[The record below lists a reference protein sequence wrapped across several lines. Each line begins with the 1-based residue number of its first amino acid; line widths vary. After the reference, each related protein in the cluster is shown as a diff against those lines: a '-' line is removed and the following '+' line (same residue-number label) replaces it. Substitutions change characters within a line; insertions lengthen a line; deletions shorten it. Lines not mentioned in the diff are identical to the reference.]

1 MSTTFINIVLAF
13 AEGFGLILSPCILPI
28 LPIILSTSV
37 TGSKSRPYG
46 IILGFIISFTVLTL
60 TIRAI
65 VGILHIPPDFLRDF
79 AFVILLL
86 LGIIMM
92 STYLTELFAKWTG
105 KLANVGTGLKS
116 VDKPE
121 GGFWSGI
128 IFGLLIGIIWT
139 PCAGPIIAAV
149 IVQIAIQTTTWQSM
163 ITVITFA
170 IGAGVP
176 MLLIALIGRQLLDN
190 IGFLKKHTV
199 LIRKLLG
206 LVIIITV
213 VLLYIS
219 TETSISFDNGIKA
232 TGKTLSNHLIDA
244 DTFTY
249 KAPAIAGI
257 TAWINSK
264 PLTMQDLRGK
274 VVLIDFWT
282 YSCINCIRT
291 LPYLK
296 AWYARYHQD
305 GFEIIGVHSPEFAF
319 EGNIDN
325 VKNAVKKF
333 GIEYPVAMDNHFI
346 TWRNYHNSY
355 WPAQYLI
362 AKKGYVV
369 YQHVGEG
376 DDEIIESNIRV
387 LLNKKIGAPATKGL
401 VSESISFNETPET
414 YLGYLRAENFAN
426 TSESVNDVKR
436 AYHYP
441 AVLPLNQWALNGDWM
456 VNGRYIVA
464 MNQGASIKLHFFAS
478 KVFAVMGTVNGMNV
492 SVTIK
497 LNGMPQARPLLVK
510 ESTLY
515 PLLSFAK
522 PEDTTIELIAA
533 KPGLQLYTFTF
544 G

>member
-1 MSTTFINIVLAF
+1 MSATFINIVLAF

-46 IILGFIISFTVLTL
+46 IIVGFIISFTLLTL
-60 TIRAI
+60 TIRVI
-65 VGILHIPPDFLRDF
+65 VSVLHIPPEFLRDF

-86 LGIIMM
+86 LGMIMM

-128 IFGLLIGIIWT
+128 LFGLLIGIIWT

-149 IVQIAIQTTTWQSM
+149 IVQIAIQTTTWQS
-163 ITVITFA
+163 ILTVIAFA

-190 IGFLKKHTV
+190 IGFLKKHTT

-213 VLLYIS
+213 VFLYIS

-232 TGKTLSNHLIDA
+232 TGKTLSSNLIDA

-249 KAPAIAGI
+249 KAPAMTGI
-257 TAWINSK
+257 TAWINSQ
-264 PLTMQDLRGK
+264 PLTIQDLRGK

-305 GFEIIGVHSPEFAF
+305 GLEIIGVHSPEFAF
-319 EGNIDN
+319 EANIDN
-325 VKNAVKKF
+325 VKSAVKKF
-333 GIEYPVAMDNHFI
+333 GITYPVAMDNRFI
-346 TWRNYHNSY
+346 TWRNFHNSY

-362 AKKGYVV
+362 DKNGYVV

-376 DDEIIESNIRV
+376 DDDIIESNIRV
-387 LLNKKIGAPATKGL
+387 LLDKPVGAPATKHL
-401 VSESISFNETPET
+401 PRENISFNETPET
-414 YLGYLRAENFAN
+414 YLGYLRADNFAN
-426 TSESVNDVKR
+426 VSEAVND
-436 AYHYP
+436 ATHSYHYP
-441 AVLPLNQWALNGDWM
+441 ASLALNQWALNGDWT
-456 VNGRYIVA
+456 VNGRYIAA
-464 MNQGASIKLHFFAS
+464 MSQGASIKLHFFAS
-478 KVFAVMGTVNGMNV
+478 KVFAVMGTVSGVNV
-492 SVTIK
+492 PVTIK
-497 LNGMPQARPLLVK
+497 FNDVTQTRPLLVK

-522 PEDTTIELIAA
+522 PEDGTIELIAE